1 MVIWDNVF
9 APVPPIIANYDIAI
23 LWSNAL
29 NEENAREINN
39 GAWNPNH
46 FVPLT
51 PEKET
56 FKNNVVSQ
64 IRIPEFQSSPSRR
77 LRSENNIGYNPT
89 QSITSGSMQKEKND
103 KEQQRQIQLEK
114 KMERNRSSRMNETEE
129 QQQRQIRLEKQKKRS
144 QTNRNK
150 KKLEKQTQ
158 ENIDTEQENN
168 DMRVFIRP
176 PWSEPIP
183 RDLKETRLQQFL
195 QQMSM
200 SELAETTCAVCNIR
214 TPAKDSKKL
223 SISKIPNIHLLKVSE
238 ELNDLIINIQS
249 PSLQHSRSH
258 REISANN
265 NNIKITGYAK
275 TRPPDRIHLK
285 KILTVRKKKII
296 RALHWLKNYNVLYQ
310 NVKIN
315 LENIAQ
321 LPEDD
326 VPECNMSKL
335 EQKLGD
341 EELQSE
347 RVGYVPDPLFNPTE
361 HTTADTIPINNSGVL
376 DVNGASVSSE
386 EIANYFL
393 QKIKN
398 NGNKGQMDIENV
410 CLIPHSSNLSMNI
423 SIQNY

>member
-1 MVIWDNVF
+1 
-9 APVPPIIANYDIAI
+9 
-23 LWSNAL
+23 
-29 NEENAREINN
+29 
-39 GAWNPNH
+39 
-46 FVPLT
+46 
-51 PEKET
+51 
-56 FKNNVVSQ
+56 
-64 IRIPEFQSSPSRR
+64 
-77 LRSENNIGYNPT
+77 
-89 QSITSGSMQKEKND
+89 
-103 KEQQRQIQLEK
+103 
-114 KMERNRSSRMNETEE
+114 
-129 QQQRQIRLEKQKKRS
+129 
-144 QTNRNK
+144 
-150 KKLEKQTQ
+150 
-158 ENIDTEQENN
+158 
-168 DMRVFIRP
+168 MRVFIRP

-195 QQMSM
+195 QRMSM
-200 SELAETTCAVCNIR
+200 SELAETTYAVCNIR

-410 CLIPHSSNLSMNI
+410 CLYPTLSCYGCGAPEDQSRPVQIKLKEHIRYLLSYDDRHFETNHSFILVIFNLLQRRDARFHTQLIATKPYFQSSADEILPLSSKDIETALDDNSKRIYNSESSNRLNKLLQHIKTIGGRVMGSAY
-423 SIQNY
+423 SRTA